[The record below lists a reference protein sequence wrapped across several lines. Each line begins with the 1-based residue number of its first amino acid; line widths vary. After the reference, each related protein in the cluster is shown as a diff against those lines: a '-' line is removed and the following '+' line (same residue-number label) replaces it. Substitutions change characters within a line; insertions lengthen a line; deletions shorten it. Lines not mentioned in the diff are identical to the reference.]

1 MNQELYSNV
10 KIMILQLDM
19 LLQLNVWE
27 INSRLVAEAV
37 CIRLLVMFAKR
48 DLSFTKNSCQQ
59 MEQMSRSDF
68 N

>member
-1 MNQELYSNV
+1 
-10 KIMILQLDM
+10 MILQLDI
-19 LLQLNVWE
+19 NVWE
-27 INSRLVAEAV
+27 ITSRLAAEVA
-37 CIRLLVMFAKR
+37 CIRLSVTFVKR